1 MYISTY
7 LMKPTALIIDDEEL
21 ARENLSMLIADFC
34 PEIEVVGT
42 AGNIIEAK
50 KKIEELQPKII
61 FLDIRMPSGSEGFD
75 LLDSI
80 QEKKFHV
87 IFVTAFK
94 DYAIKAFNA
103 NAIHYVLK
111 PVDIED
117 LRAAVSK
124 AVEAVQLSDKNPEA
138 YTDYLTTLKNLSQ
151 TLAHNKQTNKITIS
165 HAKGIKIIEDDTVL
179 YIEADGNCS
188 VLHFTDGTK
197 YLDTRTLGIYEEIL
211 NPEKFFRIHKSIL
224 INLQHLTEYINE
236 DGYFAVLKNGQRLPV
251 ARTRVQD
258 FLAKIK
264 SI

>member
-1 MYISTY
+1 MR
-7 LMKPTALIIDDEEL
+7 PTALIIDDEEL
-21 ARENLSMLIADFC
+21 ARENLSMLISEFC
-34 PEIEVVGT
+34 PEIEVIGT
-42 AGNIIEAK
+42 SGNIIDAK
-50 KKIEELQPKII
+50 QKIESLQPKII

-80 QEKKFHV
+80 ENKNFHV

-117 LRAAVSK
+117 LRAAVLK
-124 AVEAVQLSDKNPEA
+124 AVDAIQLADKNPEV
-138 YTDYLTTLKNLSQ
+138 YTDYLTTLKNLSNSL
-151 TLAHNKQTNKITIS
+151 TSNIKSNKITIS
-165 HAKGIKIIEDDTVL
+165 HAKGIKIIEDDTIL
-179 YIEADGNCS
+179 YIEADSNCS
-188 VLHFTDGTK
+188 VLYFMDGTK
-197 YLDTRTLGIYEEIL
+197 YLDTRTLGLYEEML
-211 NPEKFFRIHKSIL
+211 NPEKFFRIHKSII
-224 INLQHLTEYINE
+224 INLNHLSEYVNE

>member
-1 MYISTY
+1 
-7 LMKPTALIIDDEEL
+7 LKPTALIIDDENL
-21 ARENLSMLIADFC
+21 ARENLAMLITEFC
-34 PEIEVVGT
+34 PEIEVIGS

-50 KKIEELQPKII
+50 KMIEELNPKII

-80 QEKKFHV
+80 PNKKFHV

-94 DYAIKAFNA
+94 DYAIKAFNE

-117 LRAAVSK
+117 LRSAVLK
-124 AVEAVQLSDKNPEA
+124 AVETIQLADKNPEV
-138 YTDYLTTLKNLSQ
+138 YNDYLTTLKNLSQ
-151 TLAHNKQTNKITIS
+151 SLTSNKQTNKITIS
-165 HAKGIKIIEDDTVL
+165 HSKGIKIIEDDTIQ

-188 VLHFTDGTK
+188 VLYFSDGTK
-197 YLDTRTLGIYEEIL
+197 YLDTRTLGLYEEML
-211 NPEKFFRIHKSIL
+211 NSDKFFRIHKSIL
-224 INLQHLTEYINE
+224 INLNYLSEYIND
-236 DGYFAVLKNGQRLPV
+236 DGYFAVLKSGQRLPV

>member
-1 MYISTY
+1 
-7 LMKPTALIIDDEEL
+7 MKPTALIIDDEEL

-34 PEIEVVGT
+34 PEIEVIGQ
-42 AGNIIEAK
+42 AGNIEEAR
-50 KKIEELQPKII
+50 KKIEELHPKII

-80 QEKKFHV
+80 PEKNFHV

-111 PVDIED
+111 PVDIEE
-117 LRAAVSK
+117 LMSAVKK
-124 AVEAVQLSDKNPEA
+124 AVETVQLTEKDPEV

-151 TLAHNKQTNKITIS
+151 TLAYNKQSNKITIS
-165 HAKGIKIIEDDTVL
+165 HAKGIKIIEDSTIL
-179 YIEADGNCS
+179 YIEADSNCS

-211 NPEKFFRIHKSIL
+211 NPDKFFRIHKSVI
-224 INLQHLTEYINE
+224 INLQHLAEYINE
-236 DGYFAVLKNGQRLPV
+236 DGYFAVLKNGQRLAV
-251 ARTRVQD
+251 ARNRVQE

>member
-1 MYISTY
+1 
-7 LMKPTALIIDDEEL
+7 MKPTALIIDDEDL
-21 ARENLSMLIADFC
+21 ARENLAMLISEFC
-34 PEIEVVGT
+34 PEIEVIGS
-42 AGNIIEAK
+42 AGNITVAK

-80 QEKKFHV
+80 PEKKFHV

-117 LRAAVSK
+117 LRSAVQK
-124 AVEAVQLSDKNPEA
+124 AVETIQLAEKNPEV
-138 YTDYLTTLKNLSQ
+138 YSDYLTTLKNLSQ
-151 TLAHNKQTNKITIS
+151 TLTHNKQTNKITIS
-165 HAKGIKIIEDDTVL
+165 HSKGIKIIEDESIL

-188 VLHFTDGTK
+188 VLYFNDGTK
-197 YLDTRTLGIYEEIL
+197 YLDTRTLGLYEEML
-211 NPEKFFRIHKSIL
+211 NSDKFFRIHKSVI
-224 INLQHLTEYINE
+224 INLNHLSEYINE
-236 DGYFAVLKNGQRLPV
+236 DGYFAVLKSGQRLPV
-251 ARTRVQD
+251 ARNRVQD